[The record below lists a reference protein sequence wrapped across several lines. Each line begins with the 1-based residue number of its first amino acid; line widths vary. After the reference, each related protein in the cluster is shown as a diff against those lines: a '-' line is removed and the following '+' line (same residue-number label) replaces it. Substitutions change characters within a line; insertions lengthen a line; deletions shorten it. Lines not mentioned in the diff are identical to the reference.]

1 MKRIIQMI
9 LLLILIATIV
19 IFYNLY
25 LKEESK
31 TEIKKQISMNQKEVI
46 TNQTGDNINQI
57 EDNINQEG
65 NNLIKNLK
73 YEITLNQNNDY
84 IIKADLSEIVYKED
98 TEIIKMYKVEALLI
112 DKNNNTILI
121 TADEATYNNS
131 NYFTNFKN
139 NVEIKY
145 ADNIIFAENM
155 ILNFENNLISVT
167 DNVKYIGSHG
177 AMNADNIEM
186 DLITK
191 KISIFMNDIN
201 ENVEITAN
209 N

>member
-46 TNQTGDNINQI
+46 TNQTG
-57 EDNINQEG
+57 DNINQEG

-121 TADEATYNNS
+121 TSDEATYNNS

>member
-1 MKRIIQMI
+1 MI
-9 LLLILIATIV
+9 LLLILIGTIL

-25 LKEESK
+25 LKEENK
-31 TEIKKQISMNQKEVI
+31 IKIEKQTSTDQLEDN
-46 TNQTGDNINQI
+46 TNQMQDNTNQI
-57 EDNINQEG
+57 G

-84 IIKADLSEIVYKED
+84 IIKADLSEIVYKD
-98 TEIIKMYKVEALLI
+98 NTEIIKMYKVEALLI
-112 DKNNNTILI
+112 DKDNNTILI
-121 TADEATYNNS
+121 TSDEATYNNS
-131 NYFTNFKN
+131 NYYTNFKN

-167 DNVKYIGSHG
+167 DNVKYIGSDG

-186 DLITK
+186 NLITK
-191 KISIFMNDIN
+191 KISIFMNNIN

>member
-1 MKRIIQMI
+1 MI

-25 LKEESK
+25 LKEENK
-31 TEIKKQISMNQKEVI
+31 IKIDKQTSTDLLEDN
-46 TNQTGDNINQI
+46 TNEMQDNTNQI
-57 EDNINQEG
+57 E

-84 IIKADLSEIVYKED
+84 IIKADLSEIVYKD
-98 TEIIKMYKVEALLI
+98 DAEIIKMYKVEALLI
-112 DKNNNTILI
+112 DKDNNTILI
-121 TADEATYNNS
+121 TSDEATYNNS
-131 NYFTNFKN
+131 NYYTNFKK

-167 DNVKYIGSHG
+167 DNVKYIGSRG

-186 DLITK
+186 NLITK
-191 KISIFMNDIN
+191 KISIFMNNIN

>member
-9 LLLILIATIV
+9 LLLILIGVIL

-25 LKEESK
+25 LKEENK
-31 TEIKKQISMNQKEVI
+31 IKIKKKISTDQIENN
-46 TNQTGDNINQI
+46 TNQI
-57 EDNINQEG
+57 EENTNQIG

-84 IIKADLSEIVYKED
+84 IIKADLSEIVYKD
-98 TEIIKMYKVEALLI
+98 DAEIIKMYKVEALLI
-112 DKNNNTILI
+112 DNDNNTILI
-121 TADEATYNNS
+121 TSDEATYNNS
-131 NYFTNFKN
+131 NYYTNFKN

-145 ADNIIFAENM
+145 ADNIISAENM

-186 DLITK
+186 NLITK
-191 KISIFMNDIN
+191 KISIFMNNIN

>member
-1 MKRIIQMI
+1 MNRIIQ
-9 LLLILIATIV
+9 LILSSILIIIIFV
-19 IFYNLY
+19 FYNKY
-25 LKEESK
+25 FKQNNK
-31 TEIKKQISMNQKEVI
+31 AEIKNALSITSSSNQKEDDLV
-46 TNQTGDNINQI
+46 NQK
-57 EDNINQEG
+57 E

-84 IIKADLSEIVYKED
+84 IIKADLSEIVYKD
-98 TEIIKMYKVEALLI
+98 AAEIIKMYKVEALLI
-112 DKNNNTILI
+112 DKDNNNILI
-121 TADEATYNNS
+121 TSDEASYNNS
-131 NYFTNFKN
+131 NYYTNFKN

-155 ILNFENNLISVT
+155 ILNFEDNLISVT
-167 DNVKYIGSHG
+167 DNVKYIGPHG
-177 AMNADNIEM
+177 AMNTDNIEM

-191 KISIFMNDIN
+191 KISIFMNNIN

>member
-1 MKRIIQMI
+1 MKRIIQVI
-9 LLLILIATIV
+9 LLLVLIASMV

-31 TEIKKQISMNQKEVI
+31 TEVKKQIS
-46 TNQTGDNINQI
+46 TNQT
-57 EDNINQEG
+57 EDNPNQMEDNTNQEV

-84 IIKADLSEIVYKED
+84 IIKADLSEIVYKD
-98 TEIIKMYKVEALLI
+98 AAEIIKMYKVEALLI
-112 DKNNNTILI
+112 DKDNNNILI
-121 TADEATYNNS
+121 TSDEATYNNS
-131 NYFTNFKN
+131 NYYTNFKN
-139 NVEIKY
+139 NVKIKY
-145 ADNIIFAENM
+145 SDNIIFAENM
-155 ILNFENNLISVT
+155 ILNFEDNLISVT
-167 DNVKYIGSHG
+167 DNVKYIGPHG
-177 AMNADNIEM
+177 AMNTDNIEM

-191 KISIFMNDIN
+191 KISIFMNNIN

>member
-84 IIKADLSEIVYKED
+84 IIKADLSEIVYKDD

>member
-1 MKRIIQMI
+1 MI
-9 LLLILIATIV
+9 LLLILIGTIL

-25 LKEESK
+25 LKEENK
-31 TEIKKQISMNQKEVI
+31 IKIDKQTSTDLLEDN
-46 TNQTGDNINQI
+46 TNEMQDNTNQI
-57 EDNINQEG
+57 E

-84 IIKADLSEIVYKED
+84 IIKADLSEIVYKD
-98 TEIIKMYKVEALLI
+98 NTEIIKMYKVEALLI
-112 DKNNNTILI
+112 DKDNNTILI
-121 TADEATYNNS
+121 TSDEATYNNS
-131 NYFTNFKN
+131 NYYTNFKN

-155 ILNFENNLISVT
+155 ILNSENNLISVT
-167 DNVKYIGSHG
+167 DNVKYIASRG

-186 DLITK
+186 NLITK
-191 KISIFMNDIN
+191 KINIFMNNIN

>member
-1 MKRIIQMI
+1 MI
-9 LLLILIATIV
+9 LLLILIGTIL

-25 LKEESK
+25 LKEENK
-31 TEIKKQISMNQKEVI
+31 IKIDKQTSTDLLEDN
-46 TNQTGDNINQI
+46 TNEMQDNTNQI
-57 EDNINQEG
+57 E

-84 IIKADLSEIVYKED
+84 IIKADLSEIVYKD
-98 TEIIKMYKVEALLI
+98 NTEIIKMYKVEALLI
-112 DKNNNTILI
+112 DKDNNTILI
-121 TADEATYNNS
+121 TSDEATYNNS
-131 NYFTNFKN
+131 NYYTNFKN

-167 DNVKYIGSHG
+167 DNVKYIGSDG

-186 DLITK
+186 NLITK
-191 KISIFMNDIN
+191 KISIFMNNIN

>member
-1 MKRIIQMI
+1 MI

-25 LKEESK
+25 LKEESQ

-46 TNQTGDNINQI
+46 TNQTG
-57 EDNINQEG
+57 DNINQEG

-112 DKNNNTILI
+112 DKNKNTILI

-177 AMNADNIEM
+177 AMNTDNIEM

-201 ENVEITAN
+201 KNVEITAN

>member
-1 MKRIIQMI
+1 MI

-84 IIKADLSEIVYKED
+84 IIKADLSEIVYKDD

-121 TADEATYNNS
+121 TSDEATYNNS

>member
-1 MKRIIQMI
+1 MI

-46 TNQTGDNINQI
+46 TNQTGDNINQ
-57 EDNINQEG
+57 EG

-84 IIKADLSEIVYKED
+84 IIKADLSEIVYKDD

-121 TADEATYNNS
+121 TSDEATYNNS